1 MIVLGIV
8 GAMGSGKTV
17 VLEILGELGAAIIRA
32 DDLSREL
39 LTPVSDTTQAVR
51 VEFGEDFFDA
61 NGHLLR
67 GKLAALI
74 FSSEDARGR
83 LNAIIY
89 PAMLGLL
96 RRQLEQIC
104 NRHCSPALVAV
115 EAANLHEM
123 GGDRLMDRVLRVTAP
138 MQVRQERI
146 QLRDGLSV
154 QEAQVRLASHTA
166 AGLDQGAADYELPT
180 DKPITQLRADVQR
193 LYQSLIS
200 SECAT

>member
-104 NRHCSPALVAV
+104 NRHCSPALMAV

-123 GGDRLMDRVLRVTAP
+123 DSTLR
-138 MQVRQERI
+138 
-146 QLRDGLSV
+146 
-154 QEAQVRLASHTA
+154 
-166 AGLDQGAADYELPT
+166 
-180 DKPITQLRADVQR
+180 
-193 LYQSLIS
+193 
-200 SECAT
+200 